1 MSTPTQARADRNR
14 LLWMIVG
21 GAVIVGALVAAIA
34 WYATGSSSTTTVAD
48 TSSVDVTAGD
58 ASVLVGSADAP
69 VKIVIYEDFQCPVC
83 ADLENETRDY
93 LHQNAA
99 QDKVQ
104 VEYQPVNLLTG
115 YPYSAQALDAWGA
128 VLKNASPQAA
138 LKLHDL
144 LFENQPAEATT
155 SPVTA
160 ADLAALVKKADG
172 SNAEVTSA
180 LAAPN
185 TEFLA
190 AAHQQM
196 MDKAVASTPTVY
208 IDGTRAAGQD
218 VAQLVT
224 AIENAVSGTTSP

>member
-1 MSTPTQARADRNR
+1 VSTPTQARADRNR
-14 LLWMIVG
+14 LLYMILG
-21 GAVIVGALVAAIA
+21 GVVVVGALVAAIA

-58 ASVLVGSADAP
+58 SSILVGSADAP
-69 VKIVIYEDFQCPVC
+69 VKVVIYEDFACPAC

-104 VEYQPVNLLTG
+104 VEYQPINLLADA
-115 YPYSAQALDAWGA
+115 PYSAEALGAWGA

-144 LFENQPAEATT
+144 LFENQPGDGA
-155 SPVTA
+155 SLPV
-160 ADLAALVKKADG
+160 DMAALAKKAG
-172 SNAEVTSA
+172 ASSSEVTSA
-180 LAAPN
+180 LATPDA
-185 TEFLA
+185 EFLA

-196 MDKAVASTPTVY
+196 VDKAVASTPTVY
-208 IDGTRAAGQD
+208 IDGTRAAGQTA
-218 VAQLVT
+218 AQLVT
-224 AIENAVSGTTSP
+224 AIENAVSGTSAP